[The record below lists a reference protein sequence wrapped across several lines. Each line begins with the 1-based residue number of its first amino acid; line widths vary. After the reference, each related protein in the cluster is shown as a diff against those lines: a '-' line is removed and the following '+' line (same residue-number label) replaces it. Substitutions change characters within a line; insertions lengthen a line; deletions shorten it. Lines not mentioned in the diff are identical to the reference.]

1 MAAASAT
8 AAAAAAVVAA
18 ATQAVAGQ
26 ATQVHAG
33 ASNGGDGGPLSKRR
47 RTEPHWL
54 GPQAAGGGG
63 SGGSRMPAQ
72 DALEEAEEQADAGQQ
87 HAAQLPPAQLPP
99 VLRDSTP
106 RGAVA
111 AQLLV
116 HMAGQPAAAGSLL
129 QHASLALAPP
139 PAVRHG
145 TAGKGGPRWWQLAVQ
160 PELAMRRLAGGAPPA
175 AVAAAVAAAGLPQA
189 VHAGLAAPAAVQA
202 DPTAH
207 QKIQRQQPQAQ
218 QLGMQLED
226 MGQQAQ
232 QAQQELPST
241 ATAATALLG
250 ELLGMLQ
257 VGAAVLLLSTGPW
270 PLPLL
275 LFLNSQMLTGRHA
288 VPYLCLHLRL
298 CLRLTPVPQVV
309 VSAADAEEFLE
320 LVIRHGVGHNTA
332 AATAAEAG
340 AGGEGA
346 AAAAAVAGAG
356 AVVGASPDVLLA
368 ALASDLQVRV
378 AATRQLLQ
386 ERRQA
391 ELAEGVQCALRA
403 GRLARALSQLS
414 GLLVRQQQQAQ

>member
-1 MAAASAT
+1 
-8 AAAAAAVVAA
+8 
-18 ATQAVAGQ
+18 
-26 ATQVHAG
+26 
-33 ASNGGDGGPLSKRR
+33 
-47 RTEPHWL
+47 
-54 GPQAAGGGG
+54 
-63 SGGSRMPAQ
+63 MPTQ
-72 DALEEAEEQADAGQQ
+72 DAMEEAEEKADDGQQ
-87 HAAQLPPAQLPP
+87 HPAQLPPAQLPP
-99 VLRDSTP
+99 VLRDATP

-116 HMAGQPAAAGSLL
+116 HMAGNPAAAGSLL

-160 PELAMRRLAGGAPPA
+160 PELAMRRLAGGVPPAAA

-189 VHAGLAAPAAVQA
+189 VHAGLPAPAAAQA
-202 DPTAH
+202 DPAAH

-226 MGQQAQ
+226 MGQQAK
-232 QAQQELPST
+232 QAQQELHST
-241 ATAATALLG
+241 ANAATALLG
-250 ELLGMLQ
+250 ELLGILQ

-309 VSAADAEEFLE
+309 VSAADAQEFLE
-320 LVIRHGVGHNTA
+320 LVIKHGVGHNTD

-356 AVVGASPDVLLA
+356 AVAGASPDVLLA